1 MLGYKDMTFCADE
14 CSNKECF
21 RQITEEVKAAGK
33 RWWGSEDFPMYQANF
48 KHTCGQ
54 WMTLEEKQDG
64 MDA

>member
-1 MLGYKDMTFCADE
+1 MIGFRDMTFCADE
-14 CSNKECF
+14 CGNKECF
-21 RQITEEVKAAGK
+21 RRITDKVLEDGK